1 MDRRKA
7 LKLTGTGGLG
17 AILAAGMAPAFSQG
31 KKEWRMQQTWGKTAP
46 GLARGGN
53 VFAEYVT
60 KASGGSLTIREF
72 SGGEIVPPFQTMDA
86 VANGTFQMGYGYVT
100 YWAGQIPAMNYLGT
114 LPFGLTAQEHNAW
127 FSHGGGNELAEKLY
141 GKLGVKFFSAGN
153 NPIQPAGWYNKEIKA
168 MSDYKGMKMRIGGL
182 GGKVLQAMGGTPVS
196 MPLGEVPQ
204 AMQSGAIDAIEFVGP
219 VADLAVGLHKVAK
232 FYYWPGWLEPS
243 GPYDIFI
250 NEKAWATLSPAEQE
264 IIRVGAK
271 YAALEMMSNYWARNA
286 QAFNQMVGEL
296 KVQVR
301 QIPDDALRQM
311 AEVAWKVIEAEAK
324 DADSKEVL
332 ASVMKFRREILPYM
346 RLSEYDFMRVRNLV
360 KFG

>member
-7 LKLTGTGGLG
+7 LKIAGGGGLA
-17 AILAAGMAPAFSQG
+17 AILASGTAPAYSQG

-72 SGGEIVPPFQTMDA
+72 SAGEIVPPFQTMDA
-86 VANGTFQMGYGYVT
+86 VANGTIQMGYGYVT

-114 LPFGLTAQEHNAW
+114 LPFGLTAPEHNAW
-127 FSHGGGNELAEKLY
+127 FSHGGGEQLAEKLY
-141 GKLGVKFFSAGN
+141 GKLGVKFLFAGT
-153 NPIQPAGWYNKEIKA
+153 NPVQPAGWYNKEIKGIG
-168 MSDYKGMKMRIGGL
+168 DYKGLKMRVGGL
-182 GGKVLQAMGGTPVS
+182 GGKVIQALGGTPVS

-219 VADLAVGLHKVAK
+219 VADLSVGLHKVAK
-232 FYYWPGWLEPS
+232 YYYWPGWLEPA

-250 NEKAWATLSPAEQE
+250 NQKAWATLSPAEQE
-264 IIRVGAK
+264 IVRVGAK
-271 YAALEMMSNYWARNA
+271 YAALEMLSNYLARNA
-286 QAFNQMVGEL
+286 QAYNQMLSEF

-301 QIPDDALRQM
+301 NIPDDTVKQI
-311 AEVAWKVIEAEAK
+311 AEVAWKVVESEAK

-332 ASVMKFRREILPYM
+332 NSVMKFRREILPYM
-346 RLSEYDFMRVRNLV
+346 RLSEYDFMRVRNIS

>member
-7 LKLTGTGGLG
+7 LQLTGSGGLG
-17 AILAAGMAPAFSQG
+17 AILATSTAPAFSQNR
-31 KKEWRMQQTWGKTAP
+31 KEWRMQQTWGKTAP
-46 GLARGGN
+46 GLSRGGN

-60 KASGGSLTIREF
+60 KATNGSLTIREF
-72 SGGEIVPPFQTMDA
+72 SAGEIVPPFQTMDA
-86 VANGTFQMGYGYVT
+86 VANGTIQMGYGYVT

-141 GKLGVKFFSAGN
+141 AKLGVKFFFGGN
-153 NPIQPAGWYNKEIKA
+153 TPVQPAGWYNKEIKDIA
-168 MSDYKGMKMRIGGL
+168 DYKGLKMRIGGL
-182 GGKVLQAMGGTPVS
+182 GGKVLQALGGTPVS

-219 VADLAVGLHKVAK
+219 VSDLSVGLHKVAK

-243 GPYDIFI
+243 GPYDFFI
-250 NEKAWATLSPAEQE
+250 NEKAWATLSPTEQE
-264 IIRVGAK
+264 IVRAGARL
-271 YAALEMMSNYWARNA
+271 AEIETLSNFWARNA
-286 QAFNQMVGEL
+286 AAYNQMVGEL

-301 QIPDDALRQM
+301 QIPDDALGKI
-311 AEVAWKVIEAEAK
+311 AATAWKVVEAEAK

-332 ASVMKFRREILPYM
+332 ASVMKFRRDILPYM
-346 RLSEYDFMRVRNLV
+346 RVSELDFMRIRSQV